1 MTDDELEQ
9 RLHAHYRA
17 IDPRAA
23 APGMGI
29 RIGDAL
35 DRRPRP
41 STPSVRVRPALATA
55 MAAVLIVAV
64 ALGLRPGGFLSSP
77 GASPTPGASTT
88 TATSTTPTVPPS
100 GRSASPAPTPSL
112 PESSGSVPP
121 ASDSTWTGLQL
132 QVLDGGPGGANSVVA
147 WSGGYVAIG
156 SMSSFSPSVPAW
168 LSRDGRTWVQLPA
181 GTLGPPGVFAMAS
194 PVADGLIVAITSD
207 SADTTVW
214 HSVDGTSWTSSP
226 APPMRLL
233 DAGDLAG
240 NANGVVAVLQ
250 GLRGGLTF
258 SPDGVTW
265 QTVSLPGSSEYRVQ
279 AVTAFGTGFVA
290 VGGVTSAG
298 LPVAWWS
305 MDGSHWTLTDVHGY
319 PGTGFVDVRAAGG
332 GLVALSSTAQVP
344 GQALFWSSASG
355 RSWAPSTANPLG
367 ILKAG
372 PANSSVNGMFSG
384 DGTRLIVHGTLT
396 PDIHTGYWVSLNGTD
411 WTKLA
416 LTGATAAAISGQA
429 MPFLLRDGVL
439 FVGQS
444 IWIGTAVK

>member
-9 RLHAHYRA
+9 RVHAHYRA
-17 IDPRAA
+17 IDPQVA

-35 DRRPRP
+35 DRWPRR
-41 STPSVRVRPALATA
+41 STPSVRIRPAFATA

-77 GASPTPGASTT
+77 GASPTPA
-88 TATSTTPTVPPS
+88 ASTTPTVPPS
-100 GRSASPAPTPSL
+100 SGPVSPAPTPGL
-112 PESSGSVPP
+112 PQPSGSVPP
-121 ASDSTWTGLQL
+121 ISDSPWTGLQL
-132 QVLDGGPGGANSVVA
+132 QVLDDGPVGPTSVVA
-147 WSGGYVAIG
+147 WSGGYLALS
-156 SMSSFSPSVPAW
+156 SMNFFSTSVPAW
-168 LSRDGRTWVQLPA
+168 LSRDGRQWVQLPP
-181 GTLGPPGVFAMAS
+181 GTLGSPGPFALAA
-194 PVADGLIVAITSD
+194 PLADGLIVAVTSD

-214 HSVDGTSWTSSP
+214 HSVDGTTWTSSP
-226 APPMRLL
+226 APAMRLL
-233 DAGDLAG
+233 DPRDLAG
-240 NANGVVAVLQ
+240 NANGVVAILQ

-265 QTVSLPGSSEYRVQ
+265 QTVSLPGSSDYRVQ

-305 MDGSHWTLTDVHGY
+305 TDGSHWTLADVQGY
-319 PGTGFVDVRAAGG
+319 PGTGFVDVRAAGS

-344 GQALFWSSASG
+344 GQALFWSSTSG

-372 PANSSVNGMFSG
+372 PANSSVNGMFAG
-384 DGTRLIVHGTLT
+384 DGTRIIVYGTLT
-396 PDIHTGYWVSLNGTD
+396 PDIHTGYWVSRNGTD

-416 LTGATAAAISGQA
+416 LTGATAAAITGQA
-429 MPFLLRDGVL
+429 TPFLLRDGVL
-439 FVGQS
+439 FS
-444 IWIGTAVK
+444 YLRATWLGTVVK